1 MNFYSG
7 KDWPGILEQIGRNWF
22 THACMCIPK
31 RREMETQ
38 QETEAEIGEQRQR
51 DRVLNKLIKSK
62 VLLKN

>member
-1 MNFYSG
+1 M
-7 KDWPGILEQIGRNWF
+7 R